1 MVAKKKTKTLKLKQF
16 TRGIPH
22 STPFTEQMT
31 VQSTVGVGGGLGVVG
46 TGWGREY
53 TGNYKLG
60 SLIDLLM
67 SDGLDAHTIGDIVQ
81 IYLDAKHNL

>member
-1 MVAKKKTKTLKLKQF
+1 MAVKKPIKSLKSRKKSKPASLKKVLCQTTVA
-16 TRGIPH
+16 
-22 STPFTEQMT
+22 SA
-31 VQSTVGVGGGLGVVG
+31 VGVGDGLGVLR

-53 TGNYKLG
+53 TGNFKLG

-81 IYLDAKHNL
+81 IYLDAKDNL